1 MNILIIDPSNSYR
14 NIIKLTLNN
23 EDTEINE
30 ASNGTDGLIYLEKYK
45 PSAICVA
52 HELGDMDSFKFLDKL
67 KANELLTNTPKFLLT
82 SNISSD
88 FKRKAYDAGFTEVFI
103 KSNFPTLKRA
113 LHSLMLYATLSIS
126 ARVLYVEDTQST
138 ADYTKH
144 IMKSAGWKVLHV
156 KSGEEAATILD
167 NSKKSFDIVVTDLVL
182 EGEVSGM
189 GLINLIRQG
198 DDRIRDIPILAVS
211 GWNDL
216 LRQVYVLKHGAGD
229 FIAKPFSETD
239 FLARAIN
246 LIMGKRARDALLDE
260 QAALYK
266 KANLDSL
273 TGINNRHYLDEYG
286 EKLVKSVMTK
296 NEEIAMMLLDIDQFK
311 EINDMEG
318 HAAGDT
324 ILKTV
329 ASILKN
335 NGQSGDIIARYGG
348 DEFIVIIK
356 DLNQQE
362 ALKRAETIRQQVA
375 EAKPLGINTTC
386 SIGMAYQDKKKPIQL
401 NKLIKNLNKSEEND
415 ALNYQTL
422 FKAAD
427 QSLYAA
433 KQAGRN
439 QVCINNL
446 SDFA

>member
-1 MNILIIDPSNSYR
+1 M
-14 NIIKLTLNN
+14 
-23 EDTEINE
+23 
-30 ASNGTDGLIYLEKYK
+30 
-45 PSAICVA
+45 A

-67 KANELLTNTPKFLLT
+67 KANQLLTNMPKFILT

-156 KSGEEAATILD
+156 RSGEEAATILD

-246 LIMGKRARDALLDE
+246 LIMGKRARDALLEE

-266 KANLDSL
+266 KVNLDSL

-286 EKLVKSVMTK
+286 EKLVKSVISK
-296 NEEIAMMLLDIDQFK
+296 NEEIALMLLDIDQFK

-324 ILKTV
+324 ILKT
-329 ASILKN
+329 
-335 NGQSGDIIARYGG
+335 
-348 DEFIVIIK
+348 
-356 DLNQQE
+356 
-362 ALKRAETIRQQVA
+362 AL
-375 EAKPLGINTTC
+375 P
-386 SIGMAYQDKKKPIQL
+386 P
-401 NKLIKNLNKSEEND
+401 
-415 ALNYQTL
+415 
-422 FKAAD
+422 F
-427 QSLYAA
+427 
-433 KQAGRN
+433 
-439 QVCINNL
+439 
-446 SDFA
+446 